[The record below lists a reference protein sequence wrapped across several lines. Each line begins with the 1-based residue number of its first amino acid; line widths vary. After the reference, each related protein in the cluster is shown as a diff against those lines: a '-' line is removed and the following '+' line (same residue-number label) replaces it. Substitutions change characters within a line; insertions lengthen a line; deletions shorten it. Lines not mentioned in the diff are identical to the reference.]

1 VYHRKDSDRASGRP
15 TSRRNILKSG
25 ATLLGGAGTIAETLP
40 GAAFAQGVGAPDAA
54 AELSRLQASRR
65 ILLRGG
71 VVLTLDPRIGDFAR
85 ADVLIE
91 GSKIREVRPSIE
103 VSDDAAKVIDT
114 TNQIIIPGFVDTQS
128 HSYQGLL
135 RNILTNGINDPD
147 YNRDIQEKLTPAYR
161 AEDAYAGVLV
171 TALGFIDMGTT
182 TIVDLS
188 QVSHTPEH
196 SDACISAL

>member
-1 VYHRKDSDRASGRP
+1 MYHRKDSDRASGRP